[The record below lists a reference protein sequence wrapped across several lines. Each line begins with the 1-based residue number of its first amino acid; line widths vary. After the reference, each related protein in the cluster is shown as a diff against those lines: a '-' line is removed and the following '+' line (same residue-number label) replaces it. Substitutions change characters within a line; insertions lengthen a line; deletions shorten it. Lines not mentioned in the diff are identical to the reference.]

1 MFFACFTTRPSLVM
15 PGTSFQQ
22 YLSGAF
28 KSGPWANDEVVAFVL
43 PLFEKVLLFHQAGQ
57 VAPFNRP
64 DILQVNNNHLDIPD
78 DLSHATVTAVIPHT
92 ASLQYLPG
100 YESGEIKAGLHDALA
115 DIFCLGQVLSSVIM
129 ELNLYLPADL
139 ERFIAFRNQPAGL
152 NERIHP
158 ALAMLAAEMTA
169 LSRSER
175 SRDLADCIQRLKYY
189 RDYDPQRQEDLA
201 SEALLQVK
209 QPAHRK
215 AFILGK
221 LRNRLFDTSR
231 RNRLLFY
238 KPNSRFVNLTIGSVP
253 AVKQHSLI
261 KPETLFFW
269 NHTVAAQVTGLKDLS
284 LNKYLCF
291 EDHLYL
297 DAQLNHVRLEAESDE
312 KEYGFSQLRMVIAFL
327 HWNNFKEDP
336 KERIQSPLLLLPV
349 KLKRSKA
356 LKEQRFTLEITDNNA
371 IVNPVLAHFLK
382 DLYGLELPESID
394 LEEVNLETF
403 FQALKAKIDALRQ
416 GVLLNLHHQ
425 PHTRDI
431 HAAAIHTIRQYA
443 KRQRVRQVAAG
454 PGQYAAIKE
463 KQLPLPELPPETEIK
478 QESNPYSWE
487 VDTCNLVLGNFNYK
501 KMSLVSDYAK
511 VAEQENTHPVFDELF
526 SSDPRRQ
533 PAENISLSPAQWY
546 HVVAADP
553 TQTNAV
559 LYSRSGHSYVIQG
572 PPGTGKSQTIT
583 NLIADFLAQGRNIL
597 FVCEKRAALDVV
609 YHRLQQTK
617 LAELCCYIHDS
628 QGDKKEF
635 IKDLK
640 AVYDD
645 FLQHPMDLHM
655 VALDRKATLE
665 RLYEHLQ
672 RLQAYHE
679 QQSALL
685 PEAGISMRALLEN
698 VLKLQPAIPDLNP
711 DMPLPVYNEWRQFG
725 QAIHQLSE
733 ALERSGAGP
742 ELADHAC
749 SNLGNAVITA
759 ENPFTLLESLSS
771 HAFTVIEQMSQ
782 LMQGY
787 QVPPLFHSQFS
798 AVSNLLKDA
807 SVMEPLAH
815 HHNLQMVDPATPQAV
830 AFERDYK
837 QYKEL
842 QQLYQSSLETNA
854 NWAQKFSKA
863 ETQQALE
870 MAHKYEKSFWS
881 FLNGNWRHL
890 KKQLKKAYSFSAH
903 NIPPSFTTVLQ
914 QLQEEYQAMEQIRNH
929 QKTIQQQYGV
939 DNINTM
945 YVGIDVLRRK
955 KGDPAISFLLQ
966 HPAANELVQ
975 QLSKLNNVLHQLEIQ
990 LKQCLYS
997 YENKSLNQLHD
1008 ELATIH
1014 SNTDVLRELMPV
1026 LKKLAALP
1034 ADLQD
1039 LIRNIPLTPQQAEA
1053 AMADRTLQLLLNR
1066 NPVFADTN
1074 HWSLKETVRELATGY
1089 KRLLQLNSDYIRAVR
1104 RQDFLNNYNLSN
1116 TTTSKLEPEQRAF
1129 KKEYAE
1135 GRKVLEHEMGKTKQ
1149 YKSIRTL
1156 ASNESGRVLKD
1167 LKPVWLMSPLSVSDS
1182 LPLDP
1187 GFFDVV
1193 IFDEASQI
1201 PLEEGV
1207 PALFRAPQTIIVGDD
1222 KQMPPSQ
1229 FFNAKVEDPNDLEL
1243 FDGETEDEIIS
1254 IEADSLLVQGT
1265 RKLHNAMLKW
1275 HYRSRYETL
1284 ISYSNHAFYNANL
1297 LTVPDRNL
1305 YSSNSPAIEVLQ
1317 PQQGAANADRL
1328 LNNSMSFHYLPESV
1342 YEQRSNRDEARYI
1355 AVIIR
1360 ELLLSQTNDSIGIV
1374 AFSQEQQSVIKEE
1387 LESLADLDKNFDT
1400 LLEKAWNRKEEGQ
1413 FTGLFVKN
1421 LENVQGDERD
1431 IIIMSVCYGR
1441 DRRGKMLMNFGP
1453 VNRKGGEKR
1462 LNVIFSRA
1470 RKHMAVISSIKH
1482 QHITN
1487 DYNEGASY
1495 LKRFLHYA
1503 EMVSTGNMQQARMI
1517 LDNLVV
1523 NNSAAAEAP
1532 VPVFT
1537 ATAALLKA
1545 ALEARGFV
1553 VGEGIG
1559 QSSFK
1564 CSLAVKRNATD
1575 TAYSLGILIDD
1586 DLHYQNGDVIEQYY
1600 LRPAILENFGWQ
1612 IMNVYTKDWLENK
1625 EEVLQTILLALENKM
1640 PVKKTAAGKQSAATP
1655 VEQLA
1660 PASTSLTSA
1669 AGDKFWNISRAGN
1682 RISMRFGKTGTKG
1695 QMQIRTYLNE
1705 AEAEAAVFQ
1714 LVAYQMQQGYIAA
1727 PEAQ

>member
-1 MFFACFTTRPSLVM
+1 M
-15 PGTSFQQ
+15 PDISFQQ
-22 YLSGAF
+22 YLPAAF
-28 KSGPWANDEVVAFVL
+28 KNGSWANDEVVAFVL

-57 VAPFNRP
+57 VAAFE
-64 DILQVNNNHLDIPD
+64 
-78 DLSHATVTAVIPHT
+78 HT
-92 ASLQYLPG
+92 ASNLRVLDNQLYIADNCSHPPSPPVAANAKAIPTPLQYLPA
-100 YESGEIKAGLHDALA
+100 YQSAEINAGRHDALS
-115 DIFCLGQVLSSVIM
+115 DIFCLGQIMASVM
-129 ELNLYLPADL
+129 MGLNLYHMTEL

-158 ALAMLAAEMTA
+158 ALAALAAEMTELDRA
-169 LSRSER
+169 ER
-175 SRDLADCIQRLKYY
+175 CRDLADCIQRLRFY
-189 RDYDPQRQEDLA
+189 RDYDPQKQEDLA
-201 SEALLQVK
+201 GEALLQVK

-238 KPNSRFVNLTIGSVP
+238 KPNSRFINLTIGSVP
-253 AVKQHSLI
+253 AVKQAALI
-261 KPETLFFW
+261 KTETLFYW
-269 NHTVAAQVTGLKDLS
+269 NNTIAAHVTGLKDLS

-297 DAQLNHVRLEAESDE
+297 DAQLNNIRLEAESDE
-312 KEYGFSQLRMVIAFL
+312 KEYGFSQLRLVIAFL

-394 LEEVNLETF
+394 LEEMSLETF
-403 FQALKAKIDALRQ
+403 FQGLKAKIDTLAQ
-416 GVLLNLHHQ
+416 GVIL
-425 PHTRDI
+425 TFRDKPQAPGA
-431 HAAAIHTIRQYA
+431 HAMALQTIRQYA
-443 KRQRVRQVAAG
+443 KRQRIKQSAAL
-454 PGQYAAIKE
+454 PGQYAALKE
-463 KQLPLPELPPETEIK
+463 KQLPLPELPAELANLPEPAI
-478 QESNPYSWE
+478 NPYSWD
-487 VDTCNLVLGNFNYK
+487 VDSCNLVLGNFNYK

-511 VAEQENTHPVFDELF
+511 VAEQNMAHPVFDELF
-526 SSDPRRQ
+526 GSEPRQQ
-533 PAENISLSPAQWY
+533 PAVNITLSPAQWY

-583 NLIADFLAQGRNIL
+583 NLIADFLAQGKNIL

-609 YHRLQQTK
+609 FHRLQQTR

-640 AVYDD
+640 TVYDN

-655 VALDRKATLE
+655 IALDRKATLE
-665 RLYEHLQ
+665 RFNDQLQ
-672 RLQAYHE
+672 LLQAYHE
-679 QQSALL
+679 QQTTLL
-685 PEAGISMRALLEN
+685 PEAGISMRALLEKA
-698 VLKLQPAIPDLNP
+698 LKLQPHIPDLDP
-711 DMPLPVYNEWRQFG
+711 GMPLPVYNEWQQFG
-725 QAIHQLSE
+725 QAISQLSE

-742 ELADHAC
+742 ELAGHPC
-749 SNLGNAVITA
+749 SNLANTVITA
-759 ENPFTLLESLSS
+759 ENPFSLLENLSAHS
-771 HAFTVIEQMSQ
+771 FNIIEQLSQ
-782 LMQGY
+782 IMHHY
-787 QVPPLFHSQFS
+787 QVPPLFYDSF
-798 AVSNLLKDA
+798 AALSNLLKDA
-807 SVMEPLAH
+807 AVMAPVARNR
-815 HHNLQMVDPATPQAV
+815 NLQIVNPDTPEAA
-830 AFERDYK
+830 AFEQAHKQQQVLRK
-837 QYKEL
+837 QYEAALKIN
-842 QQLYQSSLETNA
+842 TN
-854 NWAQKFSKA
+854 WRYKFSKQ
-863 ETQQALE
+863 ETEQALYIAGKHE
-870 MAHKYEKSFWS
+870 NSFWNFFS
-881 FLNGNWRHL
+881 GSWRHL
-890 KKQLKKAYSFSAH
+890 KKQLKQAYSFSAH
-903 NIPPSFTTVLQ
+903 HIPPSFTSVLQ
-914 QLQEEYQAMEQIRNH
+914 QLQEEYKALEQLNNYLQAV
-929 QKTIQQQYGV
+929 QQEYGV
-939 DNINTM
+939 ENLNTV
-945 YVGIDVLRRK
+945 YIGIDVLRRK
-955 KGDPAISFLLQ
+955 KNDPAINFLLQ
-966 HPAANELVQ
+966 HPEANELVH
-975 QLSKLNNVLHQLEIQ
+975 QLSMLNNMLHQLEMQ
-990 LKQCLYS
+990 LKQCLYN
-997 YENKSLNQLHD
+997 YESKSLNQLRD
-1008 ELATIH
+1008 ELATIQ
-1014 SNTDVLRELMPV
+1014 SNADVLRELMPA

-1034 ADLQD
+1034 ADLQE
-1039 LIRNIPLTPQQAEA
+1039 LIRKIPLTPQQTEA
-1053 AMADRTLQLLLNR
+1053 ALANKTLQLLLSR

-1074 HWSLKETVRELATGY
+1074 HWSLKDTVRELESGY
-1089 KRLLQLNSDYIRAVR
+1089 NKLLQLNSDYIRAVR
-1104 RQDFLNNYNLSN
+1104 RQDFLNNYQLSN
-1116 TTTSKLEPEQRAF
+1116 TTASKLDAEQKAF

-1135 GRKVLEHEMGKTKQ
+1135 GRKVLEHEMAKTKQ

-1182 LPLDP
+1182 LPLDA

-1243 FDGETEDEIIS
+1243 FDGETEEEIIS

-1305 YSSNSPAIEVLQ
+1305 YNSNNPAIEVLQ
-1317 PQQGAANADRL
+1317 PQQGAANAGRL
-1328 LNNSMSFHYLPESV
+1328 LNNSMSFHYLPQSV
-1342 YEQRSNRDEARYI
+1342 YEKRSNRDEARYI

-1360 ELLLSQTNDSIGIV
+1360 ELLLSKTSDSIGIV

-1400 LLEKAWNRKEEGQ
+1400 LLEKAWNRKEDGQ

-1431 IIIMSVCYGR
+1431 IIIMSVCYGH
-1441 DRRGKMLMNFGP
+1441 DRQGKMLMNFGP

-1503 EMVSTGNMQQARMI
+1503 EMVSEGNMQQAGNI
-1517 LDNLVV
+1517 LDGLVI
-1523 NNSAAAEAP
+1523 NSGRAAMANTPA
-1532 VPVFT
+1532 FT
-1537 ATAALLKA
+1537 ATATQLKA
-1545 ALEARGFV
+1545 ELEARGFV
-1553 VGEGIG
+1553 VGEAIG

-1564 CSLAVKRNATD
+1564 CALAIKRDKND
-1575 TAYSLGILIDD
+1575 TAYNLGILVDD
-1586 DLHYQNGDVIEQYY
+1586 DLHYLNKDVIEQYY
-1600 LRPAILENFGWQ
+1600 LRPAILQNFGWQ
-1612 IMNVYTKDWLENK
+1612 VINVYTKDWLENK
-1625 EEVLQTILLALENKM
+1625 EEVLQTVLLALENKM
-1640 PVKKTAAGKQSAATP
+1640 PETKAGLEKTAGTEGAAPSSAATSGNAAEL
-1655 VEQLA
+1655 V
-1660 PASTSLTSA
+1660 SA
-1669 AGDKFWNISRAGN
+1669 AGDKFWNITRAGN

-1695 QMQIRTYLNE
+1695 QMQIRTYLND
-1705 AEAEAAVFQ
+1705 AEAEAA
-1714 LVAYQMQQGYIAA
+1714 MQQLITYQ
-1727 PEAQ
+1727 AQQGFIISN